1 MWALLKPNRWGAA
14 QEDLA
19 YAVELEVRQKQ
30 QAAGLRDSSE
40 ALQSVD
46 PSTLNN
52 LGRRMWHGVGMSS
65 SAHAGAFRVG
75 MITNYC
81 VFQ

>member
-52 LGRRMWHGVGMSS
+52 LGRRM
-65 SAHAGAFRVG
+65 
-75 MITNYC
+75 
-81 VFQ
+81 